1 MDLTTLII
9 VCILV
14 WIVAQI
20 ALGVIDGL
28 HIVKLTQRLDVL
40 KRLNNIIHQ
49 VKIEEHSGME
59 YWYDK
64 DSNVFLGQGRTLDE
78 VVEVLKARFPDHI
91 FLLENRGGIAAKTG
105 WQLKT
110 AEEVKKIELISK

>member
-1 MDLTTLII
+1 MDLTTAII
-9 VCILV
+9 ICVLV

-20 ALGVIDGL
+20 VLGVIDGMQ
-28 HIVKLTQRLDVL
+28 IVKLTHHLDVL

-64 DSNVFLGQGRTLDE
+64 DSEMFLGQGRTLEE

-91 FLLENRGGIAAKTG
+91 FLLGDRGGIAAKTG